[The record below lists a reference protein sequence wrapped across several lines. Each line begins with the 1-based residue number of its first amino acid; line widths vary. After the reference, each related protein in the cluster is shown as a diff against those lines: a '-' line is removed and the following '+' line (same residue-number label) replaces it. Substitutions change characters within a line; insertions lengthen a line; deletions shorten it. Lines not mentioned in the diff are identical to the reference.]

1 MHHSVRWSFPQRFT
15 SKAPQTPSALL
26 LAQPPRGQMLS
37 ADSRGRASTLSGPAK
52 IQWLPASVPA
62 RVCSCLHDDLDPV
75 LLSGAWHSECSQRRM
90 QRSHT
95 TDALL
100 SAGCSA
106 PPRYSLK
113 ACQTAQ
119 TMMMRVPLSRFF
131 FCSFHLVWV
140 FFFFLVTTC
149 PSCLLGH
156 PTGSYLFQPPL
167 STCSSCLRVT
177 GCFCLYPAA
186 GHELIMRTQG
196 FSVSITKLW
205 HHHITHTHKQTHI

>member
-119 TMMMRVPLSRFF
+119 TMMMRVSLSRFF
-131 FCSFHLVWV
+131 SALFISSGS
-140 FFFFLVTTC
+140 FFFSLWQPVPPVSLATPPVVTYF
-149 PSCLLGH
+149 SLL
-156 PTGSYLFQPPL
+156 
-167 STCSSCLRVT
+167 
-177 GCFCLYPAA
+177 
-186 GHELIMRTQG
+186 
-196 FSVSITKLW
+196 
-205 HHHITHTHKQTHI
+205 

>member
-1 MHHSVRWSFPQRFT
+1 MTTWIPFCSVGLDIQSVAREGCRGATQQMHSSQ
-15 SKAPQTPSALL
+15 QDALL
-26 LAQPPRGQMLS
+26 LLGTAWKLVRQCRRWWWESPWVVFFPALFI
-37 ADSRGRASTLSGPAK
+37 LSG
-52 IQWLPASVPA
+52 S
-62 RVCSCLHDDLDPV
+62 
-75 LLSGAWHSECSQRRM
+75 
-90 QRSHT
+90 
-95 TDALL
+95 
-100 SAGCSA
+100 
-106 PPRYSLK
+106 
-113 ACQTAQ
+113 
-119 TMMMRVPLSRFF
+119 
-131 FCSFHLVWV
+131 

-205 HHHITHTHKQTHI
+205 HHHITHTNKHTFKHTYTRRHASVSLHNQKQTRTLSTRAFSGTCEWSLSISKVFVFSLWRHFRAVKST

>member
-1 MHHSVRWSFPQRFT
+1 MLCSSSV
-15 SKAPQTPSALL
+15 
-26 LAQPPRGQMLS
+26 QPESLWDS
-37 ADSRGRASTLSGPAK
+37 AD
-52 IQWLPASVPA
+52 
-62 RVCSCLHDDLDPV
+62 DDDE
-75 LLSGAWHSECSQRRM
+75 S
-90 QRSHT
+90 
-95 TDALL
+95 
-100 SAGCSA
+100 
-106 PPRYSLK
+106 
-113 ACQTAQ
+113 
-119 TMMMRVPLSRFF
+119 PLESFFF

-140 FFFFLVTTC
+140 FFFPLVTTC

-205 HHHITHTHKQTHI
+205 HHHITHTHTNKHTYKHTYTRRHASVSLHNQKQTRTSNTRAFLGTCEWSLSISKVFVFSLWRHFRAVKST